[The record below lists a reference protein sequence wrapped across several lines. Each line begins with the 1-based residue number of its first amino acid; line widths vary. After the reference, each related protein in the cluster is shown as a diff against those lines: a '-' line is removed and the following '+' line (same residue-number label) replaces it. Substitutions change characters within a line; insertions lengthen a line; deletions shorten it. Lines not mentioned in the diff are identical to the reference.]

1 MAFLAIENC
10 LLVPLSCVL
19 TAQSIGNLN
28 DAQIQ
33 ELAMEPRSAELNRQ
47 RLNEEIKKLRL
58 SSQALKEFNIPD
70 LPMSPKLG
78 TETPTSGAA
87 FAVTSTDHSGL
98 MAQQNGYNTHSYSDD
113 RYKPELR
120 VLGPQIQRGFR
131 SDPSTA
137 TNQAISS
144 GCPVH
149 RNPFAGPIR
158 SNAFVDHDPIRNSK
172 TSRTSAKPSL
182 AQPSSQSSNVRCP
195 CYWCLPKAPITN
207 VYPRYV

>member
-28 DAQIQ
+28 DTQIQ
-33 ELAMEPRSAELNRQ
+33 ELAVEPRSAKLNRQ
-47 RLNEEIKKLRL
+47 QLNEELRKLQL

-87 FAVTSTDHSGL
+87 FAVTSADQSGL
-98 MAQQNGYNTHSYSDD
+98 MAQQKGYNPQSYSDD
-113 RYKPELR
+113 RYKPGLR
-120 VLGPQIQRGFR
+120 DLGPRIQRVYR

-137 TNQAISS
+137 TNEAISF

-158 SNAFVDHDPIRNSK
+158 SNAFVNYDPFRDSK

-182 AQPSSQSSNVRCP
+182 AQPSSQSSNFRCP
-195 CYWCLPKAPITN
+195 CFWCLPKAPTTN
-207 VYPRYV
+207 VFPRYV